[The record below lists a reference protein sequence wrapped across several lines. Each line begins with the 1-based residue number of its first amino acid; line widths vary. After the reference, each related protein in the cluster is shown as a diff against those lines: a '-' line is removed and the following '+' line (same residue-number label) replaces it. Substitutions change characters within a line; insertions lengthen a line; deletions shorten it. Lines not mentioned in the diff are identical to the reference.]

1 MCSSVRLPLATGV
14 LSNTVLCSAHSAGP
28 GLRKSRS
35 NVGNCWR
42 SREKSGWALGKSGDG
57 GEVGKRGGRRGGKG
71 GEGGRVL
78 GTSGP
83 PWEFWGW
90 GSRGRGAGR
99 EGILGSPEGSGGNG
113 HGQVLNEELLLCV

>member
-57 GEVGKRGGRRGGKG
+57 GEGGEERGEKGGKG
-71 GEGGRVL
+71 G
-78 GTSGP
+78 
-83 PWEFWGW
+83 
-90 GSRGRGAGR
+90 GRGAGPWDVWAPL
-99 EGILGSPEGSGGNG
+99 GILGMGVQGARGRARGNPG
-113 HGQVLNEELLLCV
+113 ES